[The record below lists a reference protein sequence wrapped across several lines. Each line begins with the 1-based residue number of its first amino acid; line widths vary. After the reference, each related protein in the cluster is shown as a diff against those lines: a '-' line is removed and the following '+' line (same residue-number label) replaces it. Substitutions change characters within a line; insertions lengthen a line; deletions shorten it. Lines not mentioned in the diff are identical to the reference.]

1 MCILV
6 SPAHSVEPFLFKTK
20 YDCFDKWQ
28 LIDTNYA
35 RPFLAVQ
42 HVRNIKKTIPYNC
55 KIVSE
60 TGFKLS
66 FHNKKFVTG
75 KLLKCDLFFLFLPI
89 KTYHKKISLL
99 KNLNKKITV
108 LTYSIF

>member
-1 MCILV
+1 MGISGREISKKIKKLNEKKMCVLV

-28 LIDTNYA
+28 LIDTNYV

-42 HVRNIKKTIPYNC
+42 HVRNIKKSIPYNC

-75 KLLKCDLFFLFLPI
+75 KLLKCD
-89 KTYHKKISLL
+89 
-99 KNLNKKITV
+99 
-108 LTYSIF
+108 